1 MAVLHVHLQDGF
13 SGEPVRIRLDG
24 KTVIENPA
32 VTTRPQLGLA
42 ELIPLELPAGR
53 HTLEVQV
60 PAHTQ
65 VQTFT
70 LTSGQE
76 LHVGLSLNPD
86 GGLSYRISESPFG
99 YV

>member
-24 KTVIENPA
+24 KTVIENSA

-42 ELIPLELPAGR
+42 EIIPLELPAGR

-65 VQTFT
+65 AETIT
-70 LTSGQE
+70 LQPGQE
-76 LHVGLSLNPD
+76 LHLGLSLGPD
-86 GGLSYRISESPFG
+86 GGLSLRISESPFG